1 MLGTNNAEQKLMNTQ
16 TPRLRGTFNLPTGEV
31 TRQQF
36 AEMLA
41 LKHRTDIKTALK
53 LIGCCEREDEIDE
66 DSPKNYWELLEEAC
80 QLIAYSD
87 GDVDEL
93 PVELVKQ
100 VSAEGTE
107 QSILDSA
114 LSSRLDNSYSR
125 LSERFDFGEFM
136 TQFKPKDGTIPT
148 PEDYA
153 AAIGMGVDM
162 SSKGMWL
169 AGDGISNL
177 IRMGHENVVY
187 QIAASLKM
195 SYSAVSNWHR
205 TAQRIPLHYRH
216 EISPT
221 VAVEIATAKFSEDE
235 SENNAKIKELINQA
249 REEKWSCAEARAHV
263 RMEKGQEPL
272 QKLAKSDTKWL
283 AEFGGAEE
291 LLIIATKCA
300 MCQAG
305 VASYHFAVT
314 LVKIF
319 HQLTEKTQIVLKEY
333 LKERMDEE
341 TFDEDTNDELRRIVK

>member
-1 MLGTNNAEQKLMNTQ
+1 MNTQ
-16 TPRLRGTFNLPTGEV
+16 TPRLRATFKLPTGEV
-31 TRQQF
+31 TRQQL

-41 LKHRTDIKTALK
+41 IKHKADIKTALK
-53 LIGCCEREDEIDE
+53 LIACCEREDEIDE
-66 DSPKNYWELLEEAC
+66 DSPKNHWALLEEAC
-80 QLIAYSD
+80 ALIKYSD
-87 GDVDEL
+87 GELDSL

-100 VSAEGTE
+100 EEGTE
-107 QSILDSA
+107 QSILESA
-114 LSSRLDNSYSR
+114 LTSRLDNSYSR

-136 TQFKPKDGTIPT
+136 TQFRPKQGTIPT

-177 IRMGHENVVY
+177 IRLGHENVVY

-205 TAQRIPLHYRH
+205 TAQRIPLHQRH

-235 SENNAKIKELINQA
+235 ATNNEQIRSLIDQA
-249 REEKWSCAEARAHV
+249 RRESWTCAEARSHV
-263 RMEKGQEPL
+263 RMLKGKEPL
-272 QKLAKSDTKWL
+272 QKLDKSSTAWIK
-283 AEFGGAEE
+283 EFGGAEE

-300 MCQAG
+300 MCNAGQA
-305 VASYHFAVT
+305 SFHFAVA
-314 LVKIF
+314 LVKSF
-319 HQLTEKTQIVLKEY
+319 HQLTDKTQTILREFLTDMAK
-333 LKERMDEE
+333 EE
-341 TFDEDTNDELRRIVK
+341 TFDEQTNEILEKIIK

>member
-1 MLGTNNAEQKLMNTQ
+1 MMDTQ
-16 TPRLRGTFNLPTGEV
+16 TPRLRATFNTPNGSV
-31 TRQQF
+31 TRQEF

-41 LKHRTDIKTALK
+41 IKHKTDVKTALK
-53 LIGCCEREDEIDE
+53 LISCCERDEEIDE
-66 DSPKNYWELLEEAC
+66 DAPKNHWALLEEAC
-80 QLIAYSD
+80 MIIQFDSGEI
-87 GDVDEL
+87 DEL

-114 LSSRLDNSYSR
+114 LNSRLDNSYSK
-125 LSERFDFGEFM
+125 LSERFDFGEYM

-177 IRMGHENVVY
+177 IRLGHENVVY

-205 TAQRIPLHYRH
+205 TAQRIPLHQRH

-221 VAVEIATAKFSEDE
+221 VAVEIATAKFSENE
-235 SENNAKIKELINQA
+235 VENNAKIKELIDLA
-249 REEKWSCAEARAHV
+249 RREQWTCTEARSHV
-263 RMEKGQEPL
+263 RMIKGKEPL
-272 QKLAKSDTKWL
+272 QKLDKTSTTWIK
-283 AEFGGAEE
+283 EFGGAEE
-291 LLIIATKCA
+291 LLIVAAKCA
-300 MCQAG
+300 MCNAG
-305 VASYHFAVT
+305 VTSFHFAT
-314 LVKIF
+314 ALVKIF
-319 HQLTEKTQIVLKEY
+319 HQLSGKTQVILREF
-333 LKERMDEE
+333 LTEMRDEQ
-341 TFDEDTNDELRRIVK
+341 TFDDETNDILTKILK

>member
-1 MLGTNNAEQKLMNTQ
+1 MLYRKPMNTQ
-16 TPRLRGTFNLPTGEV
+16 TPRLRATFNTPNGSMS
-31 TRQQF
+31 RQQF

-41 LKHRTDIKTALK
+41 IKHKTEVKTALK
-53 LIGCCEREDEIDE
+53 LIACCEREQEIDE
-66 DSPKNYWELLEEAC
+66 DAPKNHWALLEEAC
-80 QLIAYSD
+80 NIIAFSD
-87 GDVDEL
+87 GDVEEL

-114 LSSRLDNSYSR
+114 LNSRLDNSYSR
-125 LSERFDFGEFM
+125 LSERYDFGEYM
-136 TQFKPKDGTIPT
+136 TQFRPKDGTIPT
-148 PEDYA
+148 AEDYA

-177 IRMGHENVVY
+177 IRLGHENVVY

-205 TAQRIPLHYRH
+205 TAQRIPLHQRH

-235 SENNAKIKELINQA
+235 VENNAKIKELIDLA
-249 REEKWSCAEARAHV
+249 RREQWTCSEARAHV
-263 RMEKGQEPL
+263 RMVKGKEPL
-272 QKLAKSDTKWL
+272 EKLEKTSTTWIK
-283 AEFGGAEE
+283 EFGGAEE

-300 MCQAG
+300 MCNAG
-305 VASYHFAVT
+305 VASFHFAT
-314 LVKIF
+314 ALVKIF
-319 HQLTEKTQIVLKEY
+319 HQLTDKTQTILREFLKDM
-333 LKERMDEE
+333 RDEE
-341 TFDEDTNDELRRIVK
+341 TFDDETNEILGKILK

>member
-1 MLGTNNAEQKLMNTQ
+1 
-16 TPRLRGTFNLPTGEV
+16 
-31 TRQQF
+31 
-36 AEMLA
+36 
-41 LKHRTDIKTALK
+41 
-53 LIGCCEREDEIDE
+53 
-66 DSPKNYWELLEEAC
+66 
-80 QLIAYSD
+80 
-87 GDVDEL
+87 VDEL

-100 VSAEGTE
+100 ASTVGTE

-136 TQFKPKDGTIPT
+136 TQFRPKDGTIPT

-249 REEKWSCAEARAHV
+249 REEKWSCAEARSHV

-272 QKLAKSDTKWL
+272 QKLAKSDTKWI

-305 VASYHFAVT
+305 VASYHFAVS

-319 HQLTEKTQIVLKEY
+319 HQLTEKTQIALKEY

-341 TFDEDTNDELRRIVK
+341 TFDEDTNEELRRIVK

>member
-1 MLGTNNAEQKLMNTQ
+1 MVGTNLAEEISMNTQ
-16 TPRLRGTFNLPTGEV
+16 PRLRATFKLPTGEV

-41 LKHRTDIKTALK
+41 SKHKTETKTALH
-53 LIGCCEREDEIDE
+53 LITICERDEDIDE
-66 DSPKNYWELLEEAC
+66 DSPKNHWALLEEAC
-80 QLIAYSD
+80 MLIRFTD
-87 GDVDEL
+87 GCFDEL

-100 VSAEGTE
+100 ASEKGSE

-114 LSSRLDNSYSR
+114 LNSRLDNSYSR
-125 LSERFDFGEFM
+125 LSERFDFGEYM
-136 TQFKPKDGTIPT
+136 TQFRPKDGTIPT

-235 SENNAKIKELINQA
+235 SENNAKIKTLINQA

-272 QKLAKSDTKWL
+272 QKLAKSDTKWI

-305 VASYHFAVT
+305 VTSYHFAVT
-314 LVKIF
+314 LAKVF
-319 HQLTEKTQIVLKEY
+319 RQLTDKTQIVLRDY
-333 LKERMDEE
+333 LRERIAEE
-341 TFDEDTNDELRRIVK
+341 TFDENTNEELRRIVK